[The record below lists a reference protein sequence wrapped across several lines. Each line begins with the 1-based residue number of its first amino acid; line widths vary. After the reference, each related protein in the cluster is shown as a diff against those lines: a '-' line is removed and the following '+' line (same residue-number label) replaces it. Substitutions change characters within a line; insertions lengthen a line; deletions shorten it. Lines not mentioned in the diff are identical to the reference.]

1 MANWKDIAGASKS
14 INKTDSIDMK
24 PENRDC
30 MESVMVALAAAG
42 RVQEMALVAQTLEK
56 IETKAN
62 LSATIQ
68 DLGIAIHEL
77 REAQKQ
83 PEPVVT
89 DTYKTDMAAGLAAIG
104 DRLDALET
112 K

>member
-62 LSATIQ
+62 LSAVVQ
-68 DLGIAIHEL
+68 DLGLAIHEL
-77 REAQKQ
+77 RESQRQ
-83 PEPVVT
+83 PEPVPDPRVDEMQNT
-89 DTYKTDMAAGLAAIG
+89 MKDLVKAI
-104 DRLDALET
+104 ES

>member
-56 IETKAN
+56 IDTKAN
-62 LSATIQ
+62 LAVALEDIGQ
-68 DLGIAIHEL
+68 VIREL
-77 REAQKQ
+77 RDSQTR

-104 DRLDALET
+104 DRLNALEG